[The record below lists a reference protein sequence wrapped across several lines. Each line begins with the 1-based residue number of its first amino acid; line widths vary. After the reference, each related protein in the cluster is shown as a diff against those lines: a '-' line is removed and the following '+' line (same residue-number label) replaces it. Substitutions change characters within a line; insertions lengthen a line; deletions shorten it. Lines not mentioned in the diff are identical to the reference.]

1 MVQCCD
7 RCRREPIPCRGPR
20 RLAFDAQ
27 RLVLPQTSFLDRL
40 AAPPQTQRSRV
51 IDGDAM
57 GATARI

>member
-27 RLVLPQTSFLDRL
+27 RLVLRQTSFLDRL
-40 AAPPQTQRSRV
+40 AALAHTQAE
-51 IDGDAM
+51 DD
-57 GATARI
+57 